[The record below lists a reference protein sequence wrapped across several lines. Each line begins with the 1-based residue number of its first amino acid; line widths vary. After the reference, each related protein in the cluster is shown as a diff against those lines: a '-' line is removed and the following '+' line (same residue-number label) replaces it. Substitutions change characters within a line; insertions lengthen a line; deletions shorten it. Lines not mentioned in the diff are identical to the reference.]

1 MQDADK
7 RQLLKIRRYLC
18 EEENIRSV
26 VSILFIEE
34 YRVTFQRGK
43 QAVHGQTHIFLQL
56 QASAKFENVSFD
68 LSINMLVSVFVT
80 IQHLLPSQMF
90 DIVFNEVLF
99 E

>member
-18 EEENIRSV
+18 EEENIKSV

-43 QAVHGQTHIFLQL
+43 
-56 QASAKFENVSFD
+56 
-68 LSINMLVSVFVT
+68 
-80 IQHLLPSQMF
+80 
-90 DIVFNEVLF
+90 
-99 E
+99 